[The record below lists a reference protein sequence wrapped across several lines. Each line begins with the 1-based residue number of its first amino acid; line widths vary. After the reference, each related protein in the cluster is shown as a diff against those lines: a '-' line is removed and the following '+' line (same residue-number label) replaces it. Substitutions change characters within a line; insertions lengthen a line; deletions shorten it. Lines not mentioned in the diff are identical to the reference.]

1 MLQKFKFW
9 IAGILEDE
17 PVPDEIKFIVF
28 KINSNGEFLY
38 LEMLGLEEL
47 NLNLVCYRPL
57 EAEFFS
63 LKGLNHKNNKV
74 IIYRLKMLIEDAFD
88 ADISEQLAHKM
99 VYLYI
104 DDFEFMF
111 KVFHIKK

>member
-9 IAGILEDE
+9 LAGILEDD

-63 LKGLNHKNNKV
+63 LKELSYKDQKV
-74 IIYRLKMLIEDAFD
+74 VIYRLKTLIEDAFD
-88 ADISEQLAHKM
+88 ADISEQLAHKK

-111 KVFHIKK
+111 NVFHIKK